1 MSFLTNQVARCLIPC
16 FRNTMRQFPALRR
29 PLWESFVQ
37 PRLAWKPYAFSS
49 ARTTYGA
56 TLSGTT
62 LDSLQRHI
70 YYFGTWEPQV
80 EIVIRQNLKPGD
92 TFIDIGANIGYFS
105 MLAANMVGSTGRV
118 VSFEA
123 STPMLKMLK
132 TNVDRNG
139 MTDII
144 RIVHVAVAD
153 KETILTLHAGPE
165 DHEGMASLLRPSG
178 RGTEQVRA
186 APLGSLL
193 TSEEIS
199 RARLIKID
207 VEGAEG
213 LVLEGMEPILP
224 RLYGA
229 DLLIEIDPSLNSSQA
244 ILERLTRHGWRGYH
258 IQYTDLMEGYFHPPA
273 KVQLVPLTSAPSK
286 TMDVLFRRGAEPP
299 A

>member
-1 MSFLTNQVARCLIPC
+1 
-16 FRNTMRQFPALRR
+16 MRQFPALRR
-29 PLWESFVQ
+29 PLWEGFVQ
-37 PRLAWKPYAFSS
+37 PRLAWKHYAFSS

-62 LDSLQRHI
+62 LDSLQRHV

-92 TFIDIGANIGYFS
+92 TFIDIGANVGFFS
-105 MLAANMVGSTGRV
+105 MLAANLVGSGGRV

-139 MTDII
+139 MSEII

-165 DHEGMASLLRPSG
+165 NHEGMASLLRHG
-178 RGTEQVRA
+178 DRGTEQVRA

-199 RARLIKID
+199 SARLIKID

-229 DLLIEIDPSLNSSQA
+229 DLLIEIDPTLNSAQA
-244 ILERLTRHGWRGYH
+244 ILERLTRHGWRGYQ
-258 IQYTDLMEGYFHPPA
+258 IQYKDLMEAYFHPPA
-273 KVQLVPLTSAPSK
+273 KVQLIPLTSAPSK